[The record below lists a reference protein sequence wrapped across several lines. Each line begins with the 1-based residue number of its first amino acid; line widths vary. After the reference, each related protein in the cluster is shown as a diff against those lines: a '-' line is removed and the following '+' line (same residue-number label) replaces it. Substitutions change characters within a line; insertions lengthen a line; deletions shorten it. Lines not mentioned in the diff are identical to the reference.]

1 MSVFKIFI
9 LLVFNRECMECNVM
23 PSFRILSSLEF
34 FLCYSQT
41 EWSVFLL
48 FSVNCSQVVMF
59 QIMPALCPRG
69 QWEGGRG
76 WSTKCGQIW
85 TGGGGFPKI
94 PKFVQTSF
102 MDDPLWNLEN
112 VVRSVFWIQN
122 SNFSKNLSKSSPISC
137 YFLTYFSLKTQNQIS
152 TCHFD
157 LDRVDKIISRAE
169 NLSFFPIA
177 FNKVH

>member
-1 MSVFKIFI
+1 MQCNDIISIIVFTRMFFM
-9 LLVFNRECMECNVM
+9 LFSNRMISFFTLQCELFPSCNV
-23 PSFRILSSLEF
+23 SNNASIVSTR
-34 FLCYSQT
+34 T
-41 EWSVFLL
+41 VG
-48 FSVNCSQVVMF
+48 
-59 QIMPALCPRG
+59 R
-69 QWEGGRG
+69 GRG

-85 TGGGGFPKI
+85 TGGGGVPKI

-112 VVRSVFWIQN
+112 VVRCFFWIQN